1 MGFDAGKTQKEAI
14 KNGQFFGSV
23 TQDPY
28 QMGYHAV
35 ELAIKAANGEA
46 VADVDTGSKWYNS
59 ENMDSEDISI
69 LLYD

>member
-1 MGFDAGKTQKEAI
+1 
-14 KNGQFFGSV
+14 
-23 TQDPY
+23 
-28 QMGYHAV
+28 MGYHAV
-35 ELAIKAANGEA
+35 ELAIKAANGET